1 MEINS
6 PEQMMAA
13 IKILL
18 VQMNKDQR
26 KQFLEWVKRHKREMD
41 FNYPQGLKI
50 KETTDEPKTEAPA
63 APVLT
68 VPDTEL
74 IVPTNDGTTGG
85 IIRA

>member
-18 VQMNKDQR
+18 VQMNREQR
-26 KQFLEWVKRHKREMD
+26 KQFLAWVKRHKNEMD

-50 KETTDEPKTEAPA
+50 KETTDEPQTEAPA

-68 VPDTEL
+68 VPNTEL
-74 IVPTNDGTTGG
+74 VVPTNNDSAGG